1 MTVSSTSEFQ
11 SVMFEGSIWIFRG
24 VDPVVL
30 FTIFAKF
37 KLAMSYRTP

>member
-1 MTVSSTSEFQ
+1 
-11 SVMFEGSIWIFRG
+11 MFEGSIWIFRG

-37 KLAMSYRTP
+37 KLAMSYRTPQKIDYILQF